1 MKKMRM
7 AVMLVGSTVL
17 FGGVIGFTV
26 FKDQMIKQYF
36 ATLPEPVV
44 TVSVQ
49 DASTELW
56 TDVVPAVGTLRAVNG
71 VSVSPSI
78 GGTVTAIAFDSG
90 RVVRAGQVLVQ
101 LDTSEEES
109 QLASARAQVALSQL
123 AADRAQRLARSSA
136 GTRADRD
143 DSLAQLDISKAKVME
158 IEALIAKKTIL
169 APFNGTLGVRAV
181 DLGEYVQPG
190 QALVDLQDLS
200 VILADFTVS
209 QKDLSEVSQGATLTM
224 TTDAWPS
231 RTFTGTVSAV
241 APKVDATTGMVKV
254 EGHFENTDGALRPGM
269 FARLEARRSESRSVI
284 VVPANAVSYSL
295 HGDTL
300 FVVKDV
306 PAEGDKEAAKRVERR
321 VVTIG
326 ERRGNDVSIAKGV
339 DVGEPVVTTG
349 QLKLQDGTKVTV
361 SKGVLEPDSK
371 TNAADGAAVG
381 SATENSSDK
390 TAEAK

>member
-7 AVMLVGSTVL
+7 AIMLVGSTVL

-44 TVSVQ
+44 TVSVE
-49 DASTELW
+49 DALTEQW
-56 TDVVPAVGTLRAVNG
+56 TDVVPAVGTLRAING
-71 VSVSPSI
+71 VSVSPSL
-78 GGTVTAIAFDSG
+78 GGIVTAIAFDSG
-90 RVVRAGQVLVQ
+90 RTVQTGQVLVQ

-109 QLASARAQVALSQL
+109 QLASAKAQVALSEL

-158 IEALIAKKTIL
+158 IGALIAKKTIL
-169 APFNGTLGVRAV
+169 APFDGTLGVRAV

-209 QKDLSEVSQGATLTM
+209 QKDLSQVNRGATLTM
-224 TTDAWPS
+224 TTDAWPD
-231 RTFTGTVSAV
+231 RTFTGKVSAV
-241 APKVDATTGMVKV
+241 APKVDEKTGMVKV
-254 EGHFENTDGALRPGM
+254 EGHFDNADGALRPGM

-284 VVPANAVSYSL
+284 VVPANAISYSL

-326 ERRGNDVSIAKGV
+326 ERRGNLVSIVKGV
-339 DVGEPVVTTG
+339 DAGEPVVITG
-349 QLKLQDGTKVTV
+349 QLKLQDGTKVTFGE
-361 SKGVLEPDSK
+361 GVPDPVAK
-371 TNAADGAAVG
+371 TDAATDPAPE
-381 SATENSSDK
+381 SETDQ

>member
-1 MKKMRM
+1 MRM

-36 ATLPEPVV
+36 ANMPEPVV

-49 DASTELW
+49 KAATEQW

-71 VSVSPSI
+71 VSISSSV

-90 RVVRAGQVLVQ
+90 RVVQTGQVLVQ

-143 DSLAQLDISKAKVME
+143 DSVAQLDISKSKVME
-158 IEALIAKKTIL
+158 IEAMIAKKTIL
-169 APFNGTLGVRAV
+169 APFNGTLGLRAV

-209 QKDLSEVSQGATLTM
+209 QKELSQVSVGATLSM
-224 TTDAWPS
+224 TTDAWPD
-231 RTFTGTVSAV
+231 RTFTGKVSAV
-241 APKVDATTGMVKV
+241 APKVDATTGMIKV
-254 EGHFENTDGALRPGM
+254 EGHFENADGALRPGM
-269 FARLEARRSESRSVI
+269 FARLAARRSESRSVT
-284 VVPANAVSYSL
+284 VVPAEAVSYSL

-306 PAEGDKEAAKRVERR
+306 PAEGDKKAAKRVERR

-326 ERRGNDVSIAKGV
+326 QRRGNIVSVTKGV
-339 DVGEPVVTTG
+339 EAGETVVTTG
-349 QLKLQDGTKVTV
+349 QLKLQDGTKVTIAD
-361 SKGVLEPDSK
+361 GVLSPGSK
-371 TNAADGAAVG
+371 TDAAGGSGA
-381 SATENSSDK
+381 ENTPDK